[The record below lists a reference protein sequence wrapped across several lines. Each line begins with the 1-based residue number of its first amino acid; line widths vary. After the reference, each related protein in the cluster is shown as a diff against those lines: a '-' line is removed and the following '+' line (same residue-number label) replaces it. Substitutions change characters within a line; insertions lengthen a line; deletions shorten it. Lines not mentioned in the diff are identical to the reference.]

1 LPDRAL
7 RTLVA
12 VDSGLSPF
20 EIANLLPTGDDIEM
34 IGVVEGMDES
44 WRTLEE
50 TTVDL
55 LIVACLGY
63 SDRALFLVE
72 GSSSQDPNRPV
83 VVLTHGSPNGFVK
96 RVFEAGADDLIV
108 LPQTP
113 EDIRFAIM
121 KAVARKMGGRSGGGE
136 TGRLVAVLGP
146 KGGTGKT
153 LTSVNLAVALAE
165 SGHRTAVVDLDL
177 QFGDV
182 ALTLG
187 ISPTPTIHD
196 LLTAG
201 GTLDAAKL
209 RDYMAVHDSG
219 VRALLAPTR
228 PDQASVVTIANLR
241 EIYSTL
247 RAEHDYVVV
256 DTPPGFT
263 PEVIAT
269 IDSSSDLVIVG
280 MLDALSLKNTKLGL
294 ETLQIMGFSADR
306 IVLVLNRAQTKVG
319 ISGED
324 VAAVLGRRPDI
335 YIPSDREVPRALS
348 MGAVIVADRPQTE
361 AASRFRELADLLVS
375 QGAGSGG
382 LQDAMATT
390 GAEVGYR
397 RRLFGR
403 RG

>member
-1 LPDRAL
+1 LAEHAL

-12 VDSGLSPF
+12 VDTGLNPIDITSV
-20 EIANLLPTGDDIEM
+20 LPTGGDIET

-55 LIVACLGY
+55 LVVACLGQ
-63 SDRALFLVE
+63 SDRALFLIE
-72 GSSSQDPNRPV
+72 GSVAQEPTRPV
-83 VVLTHGSPNGFVK
+83 IVLTYGSPNGFVR

-113 EDIRFAIM
+113 DDIRFAIM
-121 KAVARKMGGRSGGGE
+121 KAVARKVGAGTAGADS
-136 TGRLVAVLGP
+136 GRLVAVLGP

-153 LTSVNLAVALAE
+153 LTSTNLAVALTEA
-165 SGHRTAVVDLDL
+165 GQRTAIVDLDL

-187 ISPTPTIHD
+187 LPPTATVHD
-196 LLTAG
+196 LLSAG

-209 RDYMAVHDSG
+209 SDYMATHSSG
-219 VRALLAPTR
+219 LRVLLAPTR
-228 PDQASVVTIANLR
+228 PDQASVVTVAHLRDIYNL
-241 EIYSTL
+241 L
-247 RAEHDYVVV
+247 RASYDYVVV

-269 IDSSSDLVIVG
+269 IDGATDLVMVG

-294 ETLQIMGFSADR
+294 ETLQIMGYPQDH
-306 IVLVLNRAQTKVG
+306 VLLVLNRAQTKVG
-319 ISGED
+319 ITAED
-324 VAAVLGRRPDI
+324 VEAVLGRAPDVFV
-335 YIPSDREVPRALS
+335 PSDREVPRALS
-348 MGAVIVADRPQTE
+348 EGRTMVTSRPQSE
-361 AASRFRELADLLVS
+361 AAVAFKALASLMSAQAAQV
-375 QGAGSGG
+375 AGDSSSDESGT
-382 LQDAMATT
+382 A
-390 GAEVGYR
+390 AEPR